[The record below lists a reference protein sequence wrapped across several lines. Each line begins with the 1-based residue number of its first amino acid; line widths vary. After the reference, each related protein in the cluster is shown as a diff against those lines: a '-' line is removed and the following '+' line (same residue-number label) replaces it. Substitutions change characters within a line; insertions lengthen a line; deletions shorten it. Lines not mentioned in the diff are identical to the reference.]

1 MNKFETRH
9 TSYKTTDADRIRL
22 KKQTD
27 IMIQD
32 MIAEIRKN
40 IQKEKEND

>member
-1 MNKFETRH
+1 MSKFVTTT
-9 TSYKTTDADRIRL
+9 TSAKTTDADRIRL

-40 IQKEKEND
+40 IQKEKENN

>member
-1 MNKFETRH
+1 MSKFVTIT
-9 TSYKTTDADRIRL
+9 TSAKTTDEELIRL

-40 IQKEKEND
+40 IKKENE

>member
-1 MNKFETRH
+1 MSKFVTRT
-9 TSYKTTDADRIRL
+9 TSAKTTYEERIRL
-22 KKQTD
+22 EKQTD

-40 IQKEKEND
+40 IKKENK